1 MNALISECFYFSRM
15 NSVSNER
22 DRREWSTLTRNYGQI
37 SLQVYFKNTSEEGTL
52 LTHLIKLLFLKIY
65 GISSKL

>member
-52 LTHLIKLLFLKIY
+52 LTH
-65 GISSKL
+65 